1 MSSTRPAAPTSR
13 RPRYTLN
20 SVRDWDDNSL
30 YVLNHSSKIM
40 KKPTHLMLSHTSPD
54 SGDTRPI
61 EVPMT
66 FIPIDLTEFAP
77 KEELLRNS
85 DLLRA
90 IRSGLLELVPPDEAQ
105 KQLDA
110 PHAVAEYDRLQSDRL
125 RRLSVNPSTGD
136 STEDEALRRSLP
148 PEMLPRNAPGQL
160 DDSTEG
166 VHPSVVEALA
176 AKFDNETHRAALMRN
191 LVPLMSDRDRQYV
204 RSQTMDPEI
213 RGLVG

>member
-1 MSSTRPAAPTSR
+1 MPLLALGERRKAGERMHARFFYEREEPA
-13 RPRYTLN
+13 
-20 SVRDWDDNSL
+20 
-30 YVLNHSSKIM
+30 
-40 KKPTHLMLSHTSPD
+40 
-54 SGDTRPI
+54 
-61 EVPMT
+61 
-66 FIPIDLTEFAP
+66 
-77 KEELLRNS
+77 
-85 DLLRA
+85 RA
-90 IRSGLLELVPPDEAQ
+90 RVVPPDEAQ